1 APGFS
6 GDLCNLPVLGLDI
19 GLGEQVSVD
28 LAEFR
33 ARHFTVRGARP
44 VLVENIEEKEFFNAA
59 YRGTSG
65 HPQSPECFGN
75 ILQIVIRRNPPREA
89 APETP
94 VYVAIR
100 CRASFAALPDPPAA
114 EMHPPAK
121 RLAHRH
127 GPIAAGADITLTRQR
142 S

>member
-1 APGFS
+1 SVCASADSWLLDVMCRLRVEQALAATHAGQRFDRAPGFS
-6 GDLCNLPVLGLDI
+6 GDLCDLPVLGLDI

-94 VYVAIR
+94 
-100 CRASFAALPDPPAA
+100 
-114 EMHPPAK
+114 
-121 RLAHRH
+121 
-127 GPIAAGADITLTRQR
+127 
-142 S
+142 